1 MRKDLLIILMTFIPP
16 VTGYSQTSVKVMAD
30 QPGILEINLLDSLV
44 SHSGNSLVLGEN
56 ISVTGGKDPYQFYW
70 YRNNEVIGTKP
81 VVEITATVSGGIYR
95 LVVKDANNCSTTAA
109 TVGIEDITGK
119 LSDIAVYP
127 VPVSGNLTI
136 DLHDIPGP
144 VNLTIVNNLGSVIL
158 RKQISG
164 EMRQEINFPAGIYY
178 LKFEDGKGLLIGH
191 KKIIVP

>member
-1 MRKDLLIILMTFIPP
+1 MMAFIAT

-30 QPGILEINLLDSLV
+30 QPKVLEISLLDSLV
-44 SHSGNSLVLGEN
+44 SHTGNSLVLGEN
-56 ISVTGGKDPYQFYW
+56 ISITGGKDPYQFFW

-109 TVGIEDITGK
+109 TVGIEDISGK
-119 LSDIAVYP
+119 LSEIAVYP
-127 VPVSGNLTI
+127 IPVSGNLTI

-144 VNLTIVNNLGSVIL
+144 VNLTIVNNLGTLIL

-164 EMRQEINFPAGIYY
+164 EIQQEINFPAGIYF
-178 LKFEDGKGLLIGH
+178 LKFENDKGLLMGY